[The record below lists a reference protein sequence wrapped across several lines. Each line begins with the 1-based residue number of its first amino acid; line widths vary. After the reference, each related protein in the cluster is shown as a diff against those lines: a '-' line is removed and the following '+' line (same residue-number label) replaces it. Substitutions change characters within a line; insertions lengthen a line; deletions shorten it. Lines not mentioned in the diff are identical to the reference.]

1 MGNVNAAESGVPPSG
16 GSQSSPSGLPP
27 QTDSKNPGTVED
39 LHKDCK
45 EVFPIPFEGSK
56 VLIQKA
62 LSSTFQVSF
71 YHYNLTELI
80 NYFCYN

>member
-1 MGNVNAAESGVPPSG
+1 MGNVHAAESGVPPPSG
-16 GSQSSPSGLPP
+16 GSQPSPPPP